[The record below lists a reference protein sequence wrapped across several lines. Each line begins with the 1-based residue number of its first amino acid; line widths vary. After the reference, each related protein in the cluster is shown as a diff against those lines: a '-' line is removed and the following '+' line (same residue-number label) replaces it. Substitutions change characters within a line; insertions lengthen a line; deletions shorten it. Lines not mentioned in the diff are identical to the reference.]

1 MRREFGYA
9 LLAGAAGAGLILLA
23 VRQQWARAVFSPPQ
37 PLPQQVIAVRG
48 QDLVPVAGALAIA
61 ALAGLAAVI
70 ATGGIWRRIAGGLLA
85 VFGVGAGVAVLTATT
100 AAQVVSVAAG
110 HAGSP
115 GSSALSGSSSSS
127 TTGGTLSHGSP
138 VVVSGTTGHA
148 IMSGA
153 GWRAA
158 VLIGAVAIV
167 CAGLSAAWRGG
178 RWPVMSARFE
188 RSGFERSGR
197 QRQAGADSAS
207 LWESLSSG
215 DDPTEA
221 AAAGDP
227 ADAADTPGSTDA
239 PDTAEASGTTHSPG
253 AADSP
258 GAARPAARGAGSPA
272 S

>member
-1 MRREFGYA
+1 MRREFGYT
-9 LLAGAAGAGLILLA
+9 LLAGAAGAALILLA
-23 VRQQWARAVFSPPQ
+23 VRQQWARAVFTPPQ
-37 PLPQQVIAVRG
+37 PLPQQVVAVRG

-70 ATGGIWRRIAGGLLA
+70 ATGGVWRRIAGGLLA

-127 TTGGTLSHGSP
+127 TTGGALSHGSP

-148 IMSGA
+148 IMSGT

-158 VLIGAVAIV
+158 VLIGALAIV
-167 CAGLSAAWRGG
+167 FAGLSAAWRGA

-188 RSGFERSGR
+188 RSGRP
-197 QRQAGADSAS
+197 RQASADSAS

-221 AAAGDP
+221 AAAEDTAGAAVAPGP
-227 ADAADTPGSTDA
+227 ADAAGPADA
-239 PDTAEASGTTHSPG
+239 PG
-253 AADSP
+253 AAGS
-258 GAARPAARGAGSPA
+258 AARGAGSPA